1 MKTTCPKCRT
11 SYDVPTA
18 AVLAAARPIIA
29 REAGRVRS
37 AAKAAAARENGKKG
51 GRPKNAG
58 SNERDKTQSGIAET
72 AINKPIATGGKN
84 AQ

>member
-37 AAKAAAARENGKKG
+37 PAKATAARENGKKG

-58 SNERDKTQSGIAET
+58 SSRVCRPATQSPGPLRAR
-72 AINKPIATGGKN
+72 A
-84 AQ
+84 

>member
-29 REAGRVRS
+29 REAGSVRS
-37 AAKAAAARENGKKG
+37 ERKARAARENGKKG
-51 GRPKNAG
+51 GRPKNIG
-58 SNERDKTQSGIAET
+58 STEPPPAKPWLDKYPR
-72 AINKPIATGGKN
+72 NL
-84 AQ
+84 

>member
-1 MKTTCPKCRT
+1 MKTTCPKCGT

-18 AVLAAARPIIA
+18 AVVAAARPIIA

-37 AAKAAAARENGKKG
+37 ARKAEAARENGKKG

-58 SNERDKTQSGIAET
+58 SSRVCRPTTCSTASQSPNFLRAR
-72 AINKPIATGGKN
+72 A
-84 AQ
+84 